1 MYIVLFWQLN
11 KSAILR
17 KTIEYIKYLQ
27 NQNSRLKQENVA
39 LKLACQK
46 SGVKE
51 PVLDGAYTPPH
62 SDISSPY
69 HSPHGLDSDSPSSPE
84 FKVICV
90 TNCIIHWKIP
100 LC

>member
-1 MYIVLFWQLN
+1 M
-11 KSAILR
+11 
-17 KTIEYIKYLQ
+17 Q
-27 NQNSRLKQENVA
+27 NQNSRLKQENMA

-84 FKVICV
+84 FKVICIAKC
-90 TNCIIHWKIP
+90 TILCKIP
-100 LC
+100 LDEKEHYVCY